1 MSGLAV
7 PGAARAASGCLMR
20 FRSASKELG
29 KPRKSRARVAEER
42 GAGWGGKGSFQSVAL
57 PSGPGEWNH
66 LCLSRAYTQADRH
79 TQTDRQADRRTH
91 TVARF
96 CAPFCMC
103 VGGGVIE
110 GGVRQ
115 PGLL

>member
-29 KPRKSRARVAEER
+29 KPRKSRARVVGR
-42 GAGWGGKGSFQSVAL
+42 GGKGSFQSVAL

-79 TQTDRQADRRTH
+79 TQTGRRID
-91 TVARF
+91 ARTLWHAF
-96 CAPFCMC
+96 VRLSAC
-103 VGGGVIE
+103 VWE
-110 GGVRQ
+110 GGVMEVGVRL